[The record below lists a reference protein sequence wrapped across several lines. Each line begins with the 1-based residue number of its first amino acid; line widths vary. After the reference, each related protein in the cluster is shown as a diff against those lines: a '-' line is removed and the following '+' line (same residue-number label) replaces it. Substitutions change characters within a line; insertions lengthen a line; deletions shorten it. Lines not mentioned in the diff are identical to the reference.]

1 VPLLEECLPRILDEL
16 RGIWG
21 RRHTM
26 LKCLPTCPS
35 SNDLSWNLSIW
46 WKTILKFHPSLVN
59 LCSEVSNVLKGDQ
72 KCNSWQ
78 WLWREVWGL
87 RGRDMAMMTHRW
99 VPRLPQSWPRF
110 QREHLTPLDT
120 TPLRNN
126 PVLWQ
131 LKICQGREDRQTNT
145 ATSWCPW
152 RVGVGSRT
160 HHKPWIQVPYIKWR
174 SICIQPMYFFP

>member
-99 VPRLPQSWPRF
+99 VPRLPQS
-110 QREHLTPLDT
+110 RENFWH
-120 TPLRNN
+120 
-126 PVLWQ
+126 
-131 LKICQGREDRQTNT
+131 
-145 ATSWCPW
+145 
-152 RVGVGSRT
+152 
-160 HHKPWIQVPYIKWR
+160 PWIPLHYETTLYSGSLKYARGEKTDKQ
-174 SICIQPMYFFP
+174 IQPLLGAHGGWGLVLGPTTNHGFKSLI